1 MRWKFTT
8 TNLPDYLENALEPFA
23 WSGVFSADFRSCITS
38 CIFASNRKEVTADF
52 VKTLKTLRFF
62 DSEWIDQLSAALT
75 RFAEEGFTK
84 Q

>member
-1 MRWKFTT
+1 MRWKFSQA
-8 TNLPDYLENALEPFA
+8 NLPDYLEDALEPFA
-23 WSGVFSADFRSCITS
+23 WTGVFSADFRSSIIS
-38 CIFASNRKEVTADF
+38 CIFATNRKEVTADF

-62 DSEWIDQLSAALT
+62 DSEWIEQLSAALT

>member
-8 TNLPDYLENALEPFA
+8 ANLPDYLEEALEPFA
-23 WSGVFSADFRSCITS
+23 WTGVFSADFRSSIIS
-38 CIFASNRKEVTADF
+38 CIFATNRKEVTADF
-52 VKTLKTLRFF
+52 IGTLRTLRFF
-62 DSEWIDQLSAALT
+62 DAEWIEQLCAALT